1 MTLPGIENKEQ
12 PQGGTTYE
20 REMVPMDGPDGVTRH
35 IPVYRCYGPD
45 GRPTLITATEFRA
58 AEARGEQITYL

>member
-1 MTLPGIENKEQ
+1 MLPGVENKEQ
-12 PQGGTTYE
+12 PRSVVYE

-35 IPVYRCYGPD
+35 IPVFRSYGAD
-45 GRPTLITATEFRA
+45 GQPTLITATEFRA